1 MLTYIYC
8 YPAGDGWDGSGEC
21 KKRDDVI
28 TEEVED

>member
-1 MLTYIYC
+1 MFTYISYS
-8 YPAGDGWDGSGEC
+8 AGDGWDGSREC